1 MIASASRLGPTP
13 AASRRTLPIKGR
25 EGGGLFRG
33 NNQRFMQAKVC
44 DLDGDVRAVALPP
57 LYGEGGE
64 HSEPGGVGVLRP

>member
-1 MIASASRLGPTP
+1 M
-13 AASRRTLPIKGR
+13 KGR